1 MFLCVSGFLIAS
13 AFQEIIVHSGM
24 NFLAIDFETAN
35 RYPNSACSV
44 GLVRVS
50 DGKVAAKKTFLIKPP
65 YEYFE
70 FTHIHNISLSDVQKK
85 PTFKEL
91 WPKIEKF
98 FTDVDFVVAH
108 NVGFDRRVLENCCS
122 TYGIAAP
129 DVEYRCTVRLSRSV
143 LKIKPAN
150 LANVCRE
157 LFIPLDHHEAGS
169 DAEACARIMLEVLQR
184 QSGGSI

>member
-1 MFLCVSGFLIAS
+1 MK
-13 AFQEIIVHSGM
+13 
-24 NFLAIDFETAN
+24 FLAIDFETAN

-44 GLVRVS
+44 GLVRVE
-50 DGKVAAKKTFLIKPP
+50 GGEIKKKRTLLIKPP

-70 FTHIHNISLSDVQKK
+70 FSHIHGITPDDVEDQ
-85 PTFKEL
+85 PTFKEV
-91 WPKIEKF
+91 WKKMEGF

-122 TYGIAAP
+122 TFGLAVP
-129 DVEYRCTVRLSRSV
+129 DVEYRCTVKLSRSI

-157 LFIPLDHHEAGS
+157 LFIPLNHHDAGS
-169 DAEACARIMLEVLQR
+169 DAEACARIMIEVLRR
-184 QSGGSI
+184 QEEQE

>member
-1 MFLCVSGFLIAS
+1 MT
-13 AFQEIIVHSGM
+13 
-24 NFLAIDFETAN
+24 FLAIDFETAN

-44 GLVRVS
+44 GLVRVT
-50 DGKVAAKKTFLIKPP
+50 DQEIVAKKTFLIKPP

-70 FTHIHNISLSDVQKK
+70 FTGIHGITWNDVKKK

-91 WPKIEKF
+91 WPKMMKLM
-98 FTDVDFVVAH
+98 DGVDFVVAH
-108 NVGFDRRVLENCCS
+108 NVGFDRRVLESCCS
-122 TYGIAAP
+122 LYGIEAP

-157 LFIPLDHHEAGS
+157 LFIPLQHHDAGS
-169 DAEACARIMLEVLQR
+169 DAEACATIMIEVQRRIQEQ
-184 QSGGSI
+184 